1 MIESNGRNDLT
12 QRTKALVTGGAGFI
26 GSHLVDGLLD
36 SGYDVAVVDNL
47 SSGQLRNVNHQAT
60 FYHAELND
68 VRLTQIVQ
76 RERPEIVFH
85 LAAQSSV
92 RQSAIDPVA
101 DADANVMGTI
111 RLIAA
116 AASEGVEKFIFSST
130 GGAIYGD
137 PETIPCD
144 EDTPINPLTPY
155 ALSKYVGEQYLELF
169 NETYGLDY
177 TILRYANVYG
187 PGQNPDGEAGV
198 IAIFTGMMLSERRP
212 QIFGDGLQERDFVY
226 VSDVVQANLAAI
238 DKGHGRTYNIGTG
251 QQVSVA
257 RIYEMLQQITEFDQ
271 EPDYRPRRTGE
282 VLHIALDSSRAEKEL
297 KWAPKVSLEEGLRR
311 SVEYVRASFSQRAN
325 RVGTTAERRR
335 HHANPAQA
343 ASSGSNR

>member
-1 MIESNGRNDLT
+1 MTE
-12 QRTKALVTGGAGFI
+12 RTKALVTGGAGFI
-26 GSHLVDGLLD
+26 GSHLVDELLEN
-36 SGYDVAVVDNL
+36 GYDVAVVDNL
-47 SSGQLRNVNHQAT
+47 SSGQLRNLNHQAT
-60 FYHAELND
+60 FHHAELND
-68 VRLTQIVQ
+68 VRLNQIIQ

-92 RQSAIDPVA
+92 RQSSLDPVA

-111 RLIAA
+111 RLVAA
-116 AASEGVEKFIFSST
+116 AAAEGVEKIIFSST

-198 IAIFTGMMLSERRP
+198 IAIFAGMMLSERRP
-212 QIFGDGLQERDFVY
+212 QIYGDGLQQRDFVY
-226 VSDVVQANLAAI
+226 VSDVVRANLAAVN
-238 DKGHGRTYNIGTG
+238 KGHGRTYNIGTG
-251 QQVSVA
+251 QQVSVEQ
-257 RIYEMLQQITEFDQ
+257 IYQMLQQITGFEQ
-271 EPDYRPRRTGE
+271 EPDYRPKRTGE
-282 VLHIALDSSRAEKEL
+282 VLNIALDSARAQQEL
-297 KWAPKVSLEEGLRR
+297 RWTPEVSLEEGLRR
-311 SVEYVRASFSQRAN
+311 SVEYVRASLVQRAN
-325 RVGTTAERRR
+325 RLGATSDRRR
-335 HHANPAQA
+335 HHTNPAHA
-343 ASSGSNR
+343 GADGSNT

>member
-1 MIESNGRNDLT
+1 MT
-12 QRTKALVTGGAGFI
+12 PRTKALVTGGAGFI
-26 GSHLVDGLLD
+26 GSHLVDGLL
-36 SGYDVAVVDNL
+36 SRGYDVAVVDNL
-47 SSGQLRNVNHQAT
+47 SSGQLRNLNHQAT

-68 VRLTQIVQ
+68 ARLNQIVQ

-116 AASEGVEKFIFSST
+116 AAAEGVEKFVFSST

-137 PETIPCD
+137 PETIPCN
-144 EDTPINPLTPY
+144 EHTPVNPLTPY

-169 NETYGLDY
+169 HETYGLDY

-198 IAIFTGMMLSERRP
+198 IAIFTGMMLGDRRP
-212 QIFGDGLQERDFVY
+212 QIFGDGLQERDFIY

-238 DKGHGRTYNIGTG
+238 NRGHGKTYNIGTG

-257 RIYEMLQQITEFDQ
+257 RIYEMLQEITGFDQ

-282 VLHIALDSSRAEKEL
+282 VLHIALDSTRAEKEL
-297 KWAPKVSLEEGLRR
+297 RWSPEVSLEEGLRR
-311 SVEYVRASFSQRAN
+311 SVDYVRAALSQRAN
-325 RVGTTAERRR
+325 RVGATSERRR
-335 HHANPAQA
+335 HHENPARA
-343 ASSGSNR
+343 VANRSNG

>member
-1 MIESNGRNDLT
+1 MIDGNGRDDLT
-12 QRTKALVTGGAGFI
+12 VRTKVLVTGGAGFI

-36 SGYDVAVVDNL
+36 NGYDVAVVDNL
-47 SSGQLRNVNHQAT
+47 SSGQLRNLNHQAT
-60 FYHAELND
+60 FHHAELND
-68 VRLTQIVQ
+68 VRLTQIIQ

-92 RQSAIDPVA
+92 RRSAIDPVA
-101 DADANVMGTI
+101 DADSNVMGTI

-116 AASEGVEKFIFSST
+116 AAAEGVEKFIFSST

-144 EDTPINPLTPY
+144 EDTPVNPLTPY

-198 IAIFTGMMLSERRP
+198 IAIFAGMMLSERRP
-212 QIFGDGLQERDFVY
+212 QIYGDGLQKRDFVY
-226 VSDVVQANLAAI
+226 VSDVVKANLAAVNRG
-238 DKGHGRTYNIGTG
+238 DGRTYNIGTG
-251 QQVSVA
+251 QQVSIA
-257 RIYEMLQQITEFDQ
+257 RIYELLREITGFDQ

-282 VLHIALDSSRAEKEL
+282 VLNIALDSTRAEKEL
-297 KWAPKVSLEEGLRR
+297 KWTAEVSLEEGLER
-311 SVEYVRASFSQRAN
+311 SVEYVRASLSQRTS
-325 RVGTTAERRR
+325 RVGAMSDRRR
-335 HHANPAQA
+335 HHANPAPA
-343 ASSGSNR
+343 VADGSDG

>member
-1 MIESNGRNDLT
+1 MTE
-12 QRTKALVTGGAGFI
+12 RTKALVTGGAGFI
-26 GSHLVDGLLD
+26 GSHLVDELLEN
-36 SGYDVAVVDNL
+36 GYDVAVVDNL
-47 SSGQLRNVNHQAT
+47 SSGQLRNLNHQAT
-60 FYHAELND
+60 FHHAELND
-68 VRLTQIVQ
+68 VRLNQIIQ

-92 RQSAIDPVA
+92 RQSSLDPVA

-111 RLIAA
+111 RLVAA
-116 AASEGVEKFIFSST
+116 AAAEGVEKIIFSST

-198 IAIFTGMMLSERRP
+198 IAIFAGMMLSERRP
-212 QIFGDGLQERDFVY
+212 QIYGDGLQQRDFVY
-226 VSDVVQANLAAI
+226 VSDVVRANLAAVN
-238 DKGHGRTYNIGTG
+238 KGHGRTYNIGTG
-251 QQVSVA
+251 QQVSVEQ
-257 RIYEMLQQITEFDQ
+257 IYQMLQQITGFEQ
-271 EPDYRPRRTGE
+271 EPDYRPKRTGE
-282 VLHIALDSSRAEKEL
+282 VLNIALDSARAQQEL
-297 KWAPKVSLEEGLRR
+297 RWTPEVSLEEGLRR
-311 SVEYVRASFSQRAN
+311 SVEYVRASLAQRTN
-325 RVGTTAERRR
+325 RLGATSDRRR
-335 HHANPAQA
+335 HHTNPAHA
-343 ASSGSNR
+343 GADGSNT

>member
-1 MIESNGRNDLT
+1 MIERSGRNDLT

-36 SGYDVAVVDNL
+36 NGYDVAVVDNL
-47 SSGQLRNVNHQAT
+47 TSGQLRNVNHQAT

-68 VRLTQIVQ
+68 VRLSQIVQ

-116 AASEGVEKFIFSST
+116 AAAEGVEKFIFSST

-155 ALSKYVGEQYLELF
+155 GLSKYVGEQYLELF
-169 NETYGLDY
+169 HETYGLDY

-187 PGQNPDGEAGV
+187 PGQNPEGEAGV

-212 QIFGDGLQERDFVY
+212 HIYGDGSQERDFVY

-238 DKGHGRTYNIGTG
+238 NKGHGRTYNIGTG

-257 RIYEMLQQITEFDQ
+257 RIYEMLREITEFDQ
-271 EPDYRPRRTGE
+271 DPDYRPRRTGE
-282 VLHIALDSSRAEKEL
+282 VLNIALDSTRAEREL
-297 KWAPKVSLEEGLRR
+297 KWRPEVSLEEGLRR
-311 SVEYVRASFSQRAN
+311 SVEYVRASFAQRAN
-325 RVGTTAERRR
+325 RVGPTSERRR
-335 HHANPAQA
+335 HHTNPAQTA
-343 ASSGSNR
+343 GRGSNR